1 MRSFDINSPP
11 PAASGGKGP
20 TVPPSFTSTP
30 APPTLPATDDEGPV
44 PPPPNSNS
52 APSSRSVPALRG
64 ASPVPVSVE
73 LPSLDAPVSND
84 EFNHQSP
91 APPTLPTTDDEGP
104 VPLPPSSSSAPSSS
118 SVPALRLA
126 SPVPASFEL
135 PSLEA
140 PVGNDEFSLQTQNS
154 FDDYSDN
161 DSLMPRK
168 RRLRDEVSTATTDA
182 LAAHPLVL
190 GTFLSALSGM
200 MKGRYSVSLGA
211 MMMKGHYA
219 VPQWAAKRTCLFSN
233 IATTTHAMTLR
244 DDASSYSSLDDEL
257 PHLHQRDHDSCY
269 DDDTSPVGSSVT
281 SFASQATLLAYST
294 PTITTPSQELMD
306 LIRDTTIG
314 KKAVRSDN
322 TEVPVSLWDIR
333 IKTDSTIDRTK
344 VFTAFRN
351 YWRRLF
357 QRYLYL
363 DFLATIWE
371 EFGDNWFNNPTLK
384 RSENGQHTKL
394 GHLISGATNALF
406 YANKTNFFEYLSG
419 SKTFYFR
426 FPVFH
431 RKMTRDG
438 AKLFFEKPG
447 PKLTPRQLEHAQP
460 AFSDSAAKKKSK
472 RRTTRLDIASII
484 KYFAVPKGEAD
495 WRVVYDATASGL
507 NECTWAPSFWLPT
520 VDSLVRALDEDSW
533 MADRDIG
540 DMFLNFELHHKAWNY
555 VGVDLAPVLDEAEKK
570 DLQRW
575 HHWVVRGDR
584 HDPENAFHW
593 DHIELNLPG
602 PDYIP
607 TKSWVMKV
615 RLDSTLA
622 SDLFT
627 FVTTKR
633 LTGRSEEATWQA
645 GHVLGS
651 KQAYLGIQDAARKV
665 GECSQQPRAWAGAV
679 VHVVPHLGVC
689 VLTSEEKWKKL
700 KDIIQKWKER
710 ILEGKEELDH
720 KELLSDRGF
729 LVYVT
734 RAYPGM
740 VRYLKGFHLTIEMWR
755 GNRDADGW
763 KLPSKQLQS
772 KVMVDN
778 HLGPIDDEEAEMS
791 YLMRSKVQPTLR
803 APPSGF
809 TPVVPRL
816 LDDLKAL
823 HLLTRSPLPPLR
835 IVRPIK
841 IVQVLYGFGDASGK
855 GFGSTTGHGISG
867 GNKDK
872 RGIWIP
878 THEPPGNTHLWTPPP
893 AAADAALEQLL
904 QARHKRTDT
913 SHIIA
918 IPRLLAPRWQRL
930 FHKAVD
936 VSFSIPP
943 GTSFWPTN
951 MFEPLW
957 VGIVLPYHRFS
968 PWQLSQAPL
977 MVDMGRKLHKVCS
990 ASEADAGHILRK
1002 LCKLPRRLATLQ
1014 ERVVRGVLMPRQEC
1028 VSNGKADR

>member
-64 ASPVPVSVE
+64 ASRVPVRVE

-168 RRLRDEVSTATTDA
+168 RRLRDEVSTATTDGLSICSGSTRTSFISTGSA
-182 LAAHPLVL
+182 STGPWDIPLRFERDDEGSVL
-190 GTFLSALSGM
+190 
-200 MKGRYSVSLGA
+200 SVSGCNDDEGSLCSASVGSEEDLPILE
-211 MMMKGHYA
+211 H
-219 VPQWAAKRTCLFSN
+219 RDDDSCDDSSC
-233 IATTTHAMTLR
+233 

-460 AFSDSAAKKKSK
+460 AFSDSAAKKEVKKKVLKVKDRRYINHALGHSFHHQIFCCAK
-472 RRTTRLDIASII
+472 RRRI
-484 KYFAVPKGEAD
+484 GE
-495 WRVVYDATASGL
+495 VVYDATASGL

-575 HHWVVRGDR
+575 HHW
-584 HDPENAFHW
+584 
-593 DHIELNLPG
+593 
-602 PDYIP
+602 
-607 TKSWVMKV
+607 
-615 RLDSTLA
+615 
-622 SDLFT
+622 
-627 FVTTKR
+627 
-633 LTGRSEEATWQA
+633 
-645 GHVLGS
+645 
-651 KQAYLGIQDAARKV
+651 
-665 GECSQQPRAWAGAV
+665 
-679 VHVVPHLGVC
+679 
-689 VLTSEEKWKKL
+689 
-700 KDIIQKWKER
+700 
-710 ILEGKEELDH
+710 
-720 KELLSDRGF
+720 
-729 LVYVT
+729 
-734 RAYPGM
+734 
-740 VRYLKGFHLTIEMWR
+740 
-755 GNRDADGW
+755 
-763 KLPSKQLQS
+763 
-772 KVMVDN
+772 
-778 HLGPIDDEEAEMS
+778 
-791 YLMRSKVQPTLR
+791 
-803 APPSGF
+803 
-809 TPVVPRL
+809 
-816 LDDLKAL
+816 
-823 HLLTRSPLPPLR
+823 
-835 IVRPIK
+835 
-841 IVQVLYGFGDASGK
+841 
-855 GFGSTTGHGISG
+855 
-867 GNKDK
+867 
-872 RGIWIP
+872 
-878 THEPPGNTHLWTPPP
+878 
-893 AAADAALEQLL
+893 
-904 QARHKRTDT
+904 
-913 SHIIA
+913 
-918 IPRLLAPRWQRL
+918 
-930 FHKAVD
+930 
-936 VSFSIPP
+936 
-943 GTSFWPTN
+943 
-951 MFEPLW
+951 
-957 VGIVLPYHRFS
+957 
-968 PWQLSQAPL
+968 
-977 MVDMGRKLHKVCS
+977 
-990 ASEADAGHILRK
+990 
-1002 LCKLPRRLATLQ
+1002 
-1014 ERVVRGVLMPRQEC
+1014 
-1028 VSNGKADR
+1028 